1 VLDDKNRHYEEGK
14 RMKIKKCYKC
24 GTQMNLINEKFEGI
38 LCESYRCPKC
48 RTGIFTEEQARAFGS
63 VYQQK
68 LLKEKY
74 VKKPVKIGHSYGMI
88 FPREIVKAFN
98 LDSKEAK
105 FDINTDFSKGKI
117 EITVL

>member
-1 VLDDKNRHYEEGK
+1 
-14 RMKIKKCYKC
+14 MKTKECYKC
-24 GTQMNLINEKFEGI
+24 GTQMRLVNEKFEGI
-38 LCESYRCPKC
+38 MCESYRCPKC
-48 RTGIFTEEQARAFGS
+48 KTTIFTEEQARAFGG

-88 FPREIVKAFN
+88 FPKEIVKAFN
-98 LDSKEAK
+98 LNSKEAK
-105 FDINTDFSKGKI
+105 LDINTDFSKNKI